1 MSPKNLGFLYNFNI
15 VKNRGFPPVYK
26 IERVAKMSIKC
37 AFFSVFQKIMV
48 VCCAIFLGFANAF
61 AANLPSGYTELEYV
75 TFDGTNSTG
84 AYVDTGLKY
93 YTDIPN
99 TKIRLV
105 ADAKVYNGSGWQL
118 IAGNHG
124 YYSAYIGLNSENKIA
139 YSAGSGDNL
148 TSTSNSTN
156 RCVWD
161 MDAVNKKVSVFDT
174 VAGTNIV
181 NLTNIPVTAQT
192 YAIPVL
198 IGGFTNNSS
207 SLRAERTH
215 MDLYSVKIYNN
226 GTLVFDGVPA
236 KYGNT
241 VGIYDLVRGSFKSSA
256 STALTAGPVV
266 GIRIATTTYNNA
278 QFNPVVTDLNS
289 TIATIRSV
297 VTNTINQTKAIADL
311 QAKKQTRPDEQ
322 CPAGKKCLL
331 VEDNDGVPHWYEII
345 ENIYGL
351 PTGYTPLE
359 YIESTGTQ
367 YIDTGYAWT
376 SLNRKVDMDVM
387 VTTYVSN
394 SHFFASTHE
403 RAYDL
408 NPYFASA
415 SGSFSTYIGG
425 RNYLSTTSNKNEKNN
440 IVWNLK
446 SNKNFNLQIN
456 NVNIGSVTVA
466 EIPTSGVSVYLLH
479 VHTSGNNSWTPLKAR
494 LYQTKMWDNDIMVRN
509 FVPAKRNSDG
519 VIGMYDLADT
529 NPATAFHTN
538 AGTGTFTAGPEI

>member
-1 MSPKNLGFLYNFNI
+1 MS
-15 VKNRGFPPVYK
+15 VKR
-26 IERVAKMSIKC
+26 
-37 AFFSVFQKIMV
+37 AFFSVFQKLTLF
-48 VCCAIFLGFANAF
+48 CCAMFFGFANAF
-61 AANLPSGYTELEYV
+61 AANLPSGYTELEYIESS
-75 TFDGTNSTG
+75 GTQWI
-84 AYVDTGLKY
+84 DTG
-93 YTDIPN
+93 YTPN
-99 TKIRLV
+99 QDTSVMLDAQYINYNSGTQGILFGARTSATENVFVIQRLT
-105 ADAKVYNGSGWQL
+105 
-118 IAGNHG
+118 AGNWNMG
-124 YYSAYIGLNSENKIA
+124 YNAASVIVGTA
-139 YSAGSGDNL
+139 D
-148 TSTSNSTN
+148 TN
-156 RCVWD
+156 RHMFYKDKQYQYLDGVLKGTGTYSSFTCPGT
-161 MDAVNKKVSVFDT
+161 AILFGFNN
-174 VAGTNIV
+174 AGTPNP
-181 NLTNIPVTAQT
+181 TSFPA
-192 YAIPVL
+192 
-198 IGGFTNNSS
+198 
-207 SLRAERTH
+207 
-215 MDLYSVKIYNN
+215 KIYSFKMWNN
-226 GTLVFDGVPA
+226 ETLVRNLVPA
-236 KYGNT
+236 KNSSGVVGMYDT
-241 VGIYDLVRGSFKSSA
+241 VNNVFYTNKGTGTF
-256 STALTAGPVV
+256 TAGPVV
-266 GIRIATTTYNNA
+266 GIRIATTTYNTA

-408 NPYFASA
+408 NPYFGSA

-479 VHTSGNNSWTPLKAR
+479 VHTSGNNTWTPLKAR